1 LALQADGIPGQPQ
14 IGVVIA
20 PRSARPA
27 IKPPHQ
33 RVQLP
38 AVVEADLQVRLNPLI
53 AAPDQ
58 ADLKVG
64 LYELLHHK
72 SQMITNRKSQ
82 ITNHKLIHESR
93 FTTHESGM
101 IYPGVGRK

>member
-1 LALQADGIPGQPQ
+1 
-14 IGVVIA
+14 
-20 PRSARPA
+20 
-27 IKPPHQ
+27 
-33 RVQLP
+33 
-38 AVVEADLQVRLNPLI
+38 VEADLQVRLNPLI

-82 ITNHKLIHESR
+82 ITN
-93 FTTHESGM
+93 
-101 IYPGVGRK
+101 